1 MRASWHIALSGLSA
15 RPVRNLLLAAAVLL
29 ASSLVTAVACGVGS
43 ARRSVEARLNRII
56 GATDARIVD
65 ENGNRFDD
73 GILADVRT
81 WPGVEAAGA
90 RLFSSITLVHERPVA
105 ATAGQP
111 DRDPQDADSR
121 RRAVIR
127 ARGIDLDTLDR
138 FGQVVADRGRLPSA
152 DDELLVDSMTV
163 RALEAPIGSTLRLQ
177 RFGEPMTF
185 TVVGEY
191 DRPSLGMLQR
201 PELIM
206 SRAALAAATD
216 RAGEAS
222 VISII
227 LDEDEPSTSDVLA
240 WCAANTSRL
249 PEGLLLEPAELITT
263 GYDRQVRSSNMGF
276 LLASVIAFLACS
288 FIVATGMTTAV
299 VEQERLMAIVRA
311 LGATR
316 RQLFGAQVLSGLI
329 ICGAG
334 GIAGVPVGVALAGLL
349 VWRFGEWLPEGLA
362 VEPLGIVLAL
372 VGAAA
377 AGIGGSIYPAW
388 RASRVSPLEA
398 LAARARVPTTRGLL
412 LCALFGAAAVAAQ
425 LVLILIPDPQQRFW
439 AYVIAGLPL
448 AHVGWFLLAPAVLVS
463 IAAVSAGAVGRAFAL
478 PRGLLRAALA
488 ATPFRAGFTGGA
500 LMVGVAI
507 LVSSW
512 SNGTSL
518 LEDWVGR
525 IRFADGFVFRVTGIS
540 VREQQIVDELPF
552 VTASCPISYL
562 PLRVEGEARL
572 GVVGLAPPNV
582 VCIGFDPD
590 RFFAMTTLDW
600 KQGDPATA
608 IPLLREG
615 EGVLVAEQFLI
626 ARGLGVGDTI
636 SLGNGRNTFDFRI
649 AGVVSAAGLDIA
661 TQFFGVRSAYLEHA
675 ISCVFMDFATVRER
689 FGSDE
694 ATMIQLSLDPDV
706 DDEVVAEAIAE
717 SLPGVVF
724 SSGRAIRRIIDE
736 LGGVMLAV
744 STGVA
749 VAALLLGCFGVGNV
763 IAAGIHA
770 RQHEFGV
777 LRAIGGTRWLPA
789 RLVCAEAVVIA
800 LTGAVVGTALGM
812 QLAWM
817 SVILHRDLLGL
828 PMRLVFPLV
837 PTALGWLTVIVLAGL
852 AALPAAWALS
862 RRPPRELLGSGG

>member
-29 ASSLVTAVACGVGS
+29 ASSLVTAVACGIGS

-56 GATDARIVD
+56 GATDARILE

-73 GILADVRT
+73 SILDEVRA

-90 RLFSSITLVHERPVA
+90 RLFSSITLVHEPVA
-105 ATAGQP
+105 PRGKVPADDA
-111 DRDPQDADSR
+111 PQAEETR
-121 RRAVIR
+121 RRAVIQ
-127 ARGIDLDTLDR
+127 ARGIDLDTLAR
-138 FGQVVADRGRLPSA
+138 FGQVAADRGRLPSA
-152 DDELLVDSMTV
+152 DNEVLVDSMTV
-163 RALEAPIGSTLRLQ
+163 RMLEAPIGSTLRLQ
-177 RFGEPMTF
+177 RFGAPMTF
-185 TVVGEY
+185 IVVGEY

-201 PELIM
+201 PELII
-206 SRAALAAATD
+206 SRAALTEATD

-227 LDEDEPSTSDVLA
+227 LDEDDPSASDVVA
-240 WCAANTSRL
+240 WCAANAARL

-311 LGATR
+311 IGATR
-316 RQLFGAQVLSGLI
+316 GQLFGAQVLSGLI

-334 GIAGVPVGVALAGLL
+334 GIVGVPVGVALAGLL
-349 VWRFGEWLPEGLA
+349 VWRFGEWLPEGLSI
-362 VEPLGIVLAL
+362 EPLGVILA
-372 VGAAA
+372 VAGAAA
-377 AGIGGSIYPAW
+377 AGVGGSIYPAW
-388 RASRVSPLEA
+388 RASRVTPLEA
-398 LAARARVPTTRGLL
+398 LAARARVPTSRGLVICGL
-412 LCALFGAAAVAAQ
+412 VGAAAVAAQ
-425 LVLILIPDPQQRFW
+425 LGLALLPNPQQRFW
-439 AYVIAGLPL
+439 AYVVIGLPL
-448 AHVGWFLLAPAVLVS
+448 AHVGWFLMAPAVLTALAFV
-463 IAAVSAGAVGRAFAL
+463 AAGAVGRVFAL
-478 PRGLLRAALA
+478 PRGLLRAALS

-540 VREQQIVDELPF
+540 AREQQIVSDLPF

-572 GVVGLAPPNV
+572 GVVGYAPPNV

-600 KQGDPATA
+600 KEGEPETA

-615 EGVLVAEQFLI
+615 AGVLVAEQFLI

-636 SLGNGRNTFDFRI
+636 RLGNGRSAFDFQI

-694 ATMIQLSLDPDV
+694 ATMIQLSLDPAV
-706 DDEVVAEAIAE
+706 DDQIVAEAIAE
-717 SLPGVVF
+717 ALPGVVF

-789 RLVCAEAVVIA
+789 RLVCAEAVIIGQ
-800 LTGAVVGTALGM
+800 TGAAVGTALGM

-828 PMRLVFPLV
+828 PMRLIFPVV
-837 PTALGWLTVIVLAGL
+837 PTALGWITVIALAAL

-862 RRPPRELLGSGG
+862 RRAPRELLGSG